1 MKKYS
6 FYYFLLLTI
15 LGGTSTLMGQVD
27 TIISIPI
34 VEVQAHK
41 IREKVIGGTV
51 EEWDRSKLAQT
62 SLQGITEVLE
72 QESGLY
78 LKSYGLGSLATSSI
92 RGGSAGH
99 TLVLWNGLPIHSP
112 MLGLLDLSLLP
123 TGAIDQLSFQKGGNA
138 ALWGSSAIGGLISLN
153 NRADFSKGTSISIQS
168 IYGNFDRFQQDL
180 KFRIGHGK
188 LQSST
193 SLSYAS
199 AENNFKYT
207 LAPQLPKREQSN
219 AALIQHNLVQNLYW
233 KINARNSLALHY
245 WYQYS
250 DREIPPTNSQT
261 RSEAYQIDGSNRLS
275 LDWQYNGKKNIYQ
288 AKAAYFTENLDY
300 FNDPINLASLSR
312 FNSIIGEI
320 SAQRSIDNQHTL
332 LLGVTQTLTTAEA
345 DGYQNREE
353 ESRTAFFTSL
363 KGEKKRW
370 AWQASLRQAIID
382 QVLAPLVPT
391 IAADYHLL
399 PTFSIK
405 GKISRNYRLPTLND
419 RFWRPGGNS
428 LLRAEVG
435 WSQELSFITTK
446 TIGRIKLFSSIT
458 TFNRNIDDW
467 ILWSIKEGQS
477 FWSANNITKVWSRG
491 LEPRFKLAYQHK
503 QLNINWNLGYD
514 YIRSTNQ
521 VALENPRIAQGAQL
535 IYTPLHQAFTH
546 LSVHWNNISANYHH
560 RFTGKTQGLNESIDA
575 FQVGNSS
582 LQYHLS
588 NETLS
593 GKIFIHFNNIW
604 NTEYFVIDRRPM
616 PGTNYRIG
624 IKFSYQNN
632 HK

>member
-6 FYYFLLLTI
+6 FFYLLFLLITCE
-15 LGGTSTLMGQVD
+15 STVLIGQVD
-27 TIISIPI
+27 TIISIPV
-34 VEVQAHK
+34 VEVQALK
-41 IREKVIGGTV
+41 IREKVIGSLV
-51 EEWDRSKLAQT
+51 EEWDKSKLAQA
-62 SLQGITEVLE
+62 SLQSITDVLE
-72 QESGLY
+72 RESGLY
-78 LKSYGLGSLATSSI
+78 LKSYGLGSLATSSV

-123 TGAIDQLSFQKGGNA
+123 VEGIDQLSFQKGGNA
-138 ALWGSSAIGGLISLN
+138 ALWGSGAIGGLLSLN
-153 NRADFSKGTSISIQS
+153 NTTDFSKGTSITIQS
-168 IYGNFDRFQQDL
+168 IYGDFDRFQQDL
-180 KFRIGHGK
+180 KFRIGNQN

-207 LAPQLPKREQSN
+207 LAPQLPKREQTN
-219 AALIQHNLVQNLYW
+219 AGLLQHNLIQNLYW
-233 KINARNSLALHY
+233 KINTRNSLTLHY

-261 RSEAYQIDGSNRLS
+261 RSEAYQIDGSNRLA

-300 FNDPINLASLSR
+300 FDDQTNLASLSQ

-320 SAQRSIDNQHTL
+320 TAQRSINNQHTL
-332 LLGVTQTLTTAEA
+332 LLGATQTLTTAEA

-353 ESRTAFFTSL
+353 ESRTAFLASL

-370 AWQASLRQAIID
+370 AWQASIRQTIVD
-382 QVLAPLVPT
+382 QTLAPLVPT
-391 IAADYHLL
+391 MAADYQLL
-399 PTFSIK
+399 PTLSIK

-419 RFWRPGGNS
+419 RFWRPGGNLS
-428 LLRAEVG
+428 LRAEVG
-435 WSQELSFITTK
+435 WSQELSLVAAN
-446 TIGRIKLFSSIT
+446 TIGDFKLSSSIT
-458 TFNRNIDDW
+458 AFNRNIDDW

-491 LEPRFKLAYQHK
+491 LEPRVRLSYERKPFS
-503 QLNINWNLGYD
+503 LNWKVGYD

-546 LSVHWNNISANYHH
+546 LSIHWNNISVNYHH
-560 RFTGKTQGLNESIDA
+560 RFTGKTQGFNESIDA

-588 NETLS
+588 NKTLS

-624 IKFSYQNN
+624 LKFSYQNS

>member
-6 FYYFLLLTI
+6 FFYLLFLHITCGFTVLI
-15 LGGTSTLMGQVD
+15 GQVD
-27 TIISIPI
+27 TVISIPV
-34 VEVQAHK
+34 VEVQALK
-41 IREKVIGGTV
+41 IREKAIGGLV
-51 EEWDRSKLAQT
+51 EEWDKSKLAQS
-62 SLQGITEVLE
+62 SLQSVTDVLA

-78 LKSYGLGSLATSSI
+78 LKSYGLGSLATSSV

-123 TGAIDQLSFQKGGNA
+123 VGAIDQLSFQKGGNA
-138 ALWGSSAIGGLISLN
+138 ALWGSGAIGGLLSLN
-153 NRADFSKGTSISIQS
+153 NTADFSKGTSIAIQS

-180 KFRIGHGK
+180 KFRIGNQRF
-188 LQSST
+188 QSST

-207 LAPQLPKREQSN
+207 LAPQLPKREQTN
-219 AALIQHNLVQNLYW
+219 AELVQHHLVQNLYW
-233 KINARNSLALHY
+233 KINTRNALALHY

-261 RSEAYQIDGSNRLS
+261 RSEAYQVDGSNRLV
-275 LDWQYNGKKNIYQ
+275 LDWQYNAKKTIYQ
-288 AKAAYFTENLDY
+288 AKAAYFVENLDY
-300 FNDPINLASLSR
+300 YDDQIRLASLSQ
-312 FNSIIGEI
+312 FSTTIGEI
-320 SAQRSIDNQHTL
+320 NIQRPLNSRHTL
-332 LLGVTQTLTTAEA
+332 LLGATQALTTAEA
-345 DGYQNREE
+345 DGYQNRAE
-353 ESRTAFFTSL
+353 ESRTAFIASL
-363 KGEKKRW
+363 KGEHKHW
-370 AWQASLRQAIID
+370 EWQVSSRQTIVD
-382 QVLAPLVPT
+382 QALAPLVPT
-391 IAADYHLL
+391 IAVNYRLL
-399 PTFSIK
+399 PQLSIK

-419 RFWRPGGNS
+419 RFWRPGGNP

-435 WSQELSFITTK
+435 WSQELSLVAAK
-446 TIGRIKLFSSIT
+446 TLGDVKFTSSIT
-458 TFNRNIDDW
+458 AFNSNIDDW

-491 LEPRFKLAYQHK
+491 LEPRLKLTFQAK
-503 QLNINWNLGYD
+503 QLAATWKLGYD

-521 VALENPRIAQGAQL
+521 VALENPKIAQGAQL

-546 LSVHWNNISANYHH
+546 LSVRWKNISANYQH
-560 RFTGKTQGLNESIDA
+560 RFTGKTEGLNEAIDA
-575 FQVGNSS
+575 FHVGHSS

-588 NETLS
+588 NKTLG
-593 GKIFIHFNNIW
+593 GKVFIHFNNIW
-604 NTEYFVIDRRPM
+604 NTEYFVIERRPM

>member
-6 FYYFLLLTI
+6 FFYLLFLVITCE
-15 LGGTSTLMGQVD
+15 STVLIGQVD
-27 TIISIPI
+27 TVISIPV
-34 VEVQAHK
+34 VEVEALK
-41 IREKVIGGTV
+41 IREKVIGNLV
-51 EEWDRSKLAQT
+51 EEWDKSKLGQS
-62 SLQGITEVLE
+62 SLQSITDVLE
-72 QESGLY
+72 RESGLY
-78 LKSYGLGSLATSSI
+78 LKSYGLGSLATSSV

-123 TGAIDQLSFQKGGNA
+123 VGAIDELSFQKGGNA
-138 ALWGSSAIGGLISLN
+138 ALWGSGAIGGLISLSN
-153 NRADFSKGTSISIQS
+153 TADFSKGVSIDIQS
-168 IYGNFDRFQQDL
+168 IYGSFERLQQDL
-180 KFRIGHGK
+180 KLRIGK
-188 LQSST
+188 QKFQSST

-199 AENNFKYT
+199 AKNNFKYT
-207 LAPQLPKREQSN
+207 LAPQLPKREQTN
-219 AALIQHNLVQNLYW
+219 AELLQHNLVQNLYW

-261 RSEAYQIDGSNRLS
+261 RSEAYQIDGSNRLA
-275 LDWQYNGKKNIYQ
+275 LDWQHNAKKAIYQ
-288 AKAAYFTENLDY
+288 AKLAYFTEKLDY

-312 FNSIIGEI
+312 FNTIIGEVT
-320 SAQRSIDNQHTL
+320 AQRSIDSQHTL

-353 ESRTAFFTSL
+353 ESRTAVLASL

-382 QVLAPLVPT
+382 QALAPLVPI

-419 RFWRPGGNS
+419 RFWRPGGNA
-428 LLRAEVG
+428 LLSAEVG
-435 WSQELSFITTK
+435 WSQELSFIATK
-446 TIGRIKLFSSIT
+446 TIGRIRLLSSIT
-458 TFNRNIDDW
+458 AFNRNIDDW

-491 LEPRFKLAYQHK
+491 LEPRFKLAYQDK

-521 VALENPRIAQGAQL
+521 VALESPRIAQGAQL

-546 LSVHWNNISANYHH
+546 LSIHWNNIFVNYHH

-588 NETLS
+588 NKTLS

-624 IKFSYQNN
+624 LKFSYQNS